1 MPNVDD
7 HGLEVLKK
15 AARNIGA
22 KPKQD
27 YALQV
32 IVVSE
37 DGVASGGG
45 IVKVKKVCGINIS
58 ALKICKAV
66 SSNIIEYASNLETY
80 LSAQSL
86 CLALQAGN
94 IAEEI
99 DVALFGQINDSAFNF
114 PLNAPLFLGDNGDI
128 TDTPPL
134 TGHVVNIGH
143 SLGAGAIILRIQ
155 PPIIRTA

>member
-37 DGVASGGG
+37 DGVSGGDG
-45 IVKVKKVCGINIS
+45 IVKAKKQCDISIS
-58 ALKICKAV
+58 ALRICKATSANTIV
-66 SSNIIEYASNLETY
+66 YASNLDSI
-80 LSAQSL
+80 LDAQSL
-86 CLALQAGN
+86 CLSLQAGSPMS
-94 IAEEI
+94 EI
-99 DVALFGQINDSAFNF
+99 DVALFGQINDGFFNF
-114 PLNAPLFLGDNGDI
+114 PLNVPLYLGDDGQI
-128 TDTPPL
+128 LGVPPVS
-134 TGHVVNIGH
+134 GHLVNIGH
-143 SLGAGAIILRIQ
+143 SLGTGAILLNFKA
-155 PPIIRTA
+155 PLIRG

>member
-37 DGVASGGG
+37 DGVSGGDG
-45 IVKVKKVCGINIS
+45 IVKSKKQCDISIS
-58 ALKICKAV
+58 ALRVCKAT
-66 SSNIIEYASNLETY
+66 SGTTINYASNLDDI
-80 LSAQSL
+80 LDAQSL
-86 CLALQAGN
+86 CLSLQSGSPMS
-94 IAEEI
+94 EI
-99 DVALFGQINDSAFNF
+99 DVALFGQINDGFFNF
-114 PLNAPLFLGDNGDI
+114 PLNAPLYLGDDGQI
-128 TDTPPL
+128 LGTPPL
-134 TGHVVNIGH
+134 IGHLVNIGH
-143 SLGAGAIILRIQ
+143 SLGTGAILLNFKS
-155 PPIIRTA
+155 PIIRA

>member
-15 AARNIGA
+15 AARDIGA

-32 IVVSE
+32 FVVNEGST
-37 DGVASGGG
+37 SGGSG
-45 IVKVKKVCGINIS
+45 LVKLKKICGVNIS

-66 SSNIIEYASNLETY
+66 SSNIVEYASNLQTF
-80 LSAQSL
+80 LDAQSL
-86 CLALQAGN
+86 CLSLQSGN
-94 IAEEI
+94 LTEEI
-99 DVALFGQINDSAFNF
+99 DVALFGQINDAAFNF
-114 PLNAPLFLGDNGDI
+114 PLNAPLFLGDNGNI
-128 TDTPPL
+128 TDTPPI
-134 TGHVVNIGH
+134 TGHNINIGH

-155 PPIIRTA
+155 PPIIRSA